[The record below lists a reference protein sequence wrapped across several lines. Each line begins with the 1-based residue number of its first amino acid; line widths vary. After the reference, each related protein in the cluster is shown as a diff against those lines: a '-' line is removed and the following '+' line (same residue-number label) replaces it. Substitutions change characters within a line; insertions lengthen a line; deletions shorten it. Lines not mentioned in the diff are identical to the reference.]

1 MTAAELYRR
10 GGAERMSSK
19 RPKIFENIGLKLFA
33 LAFAIVL
40 WLLVTNIN
48 DPVSRMTIS
57 NVQVRLL
64 NTDLIT
70 KQGDVYSVL
79 DDSDIVPV
87 VTVTAK
93 RSIIDAL
100 DKDDI
105 VATADVNDLSS
116 LDTVEIRFSSYKFNN
131 EIDSIEGSTENVKL
145 SIEKK
150 LTSTFTL
157 KTATAGKLA
166 SGYEL
171 GSVTP
176 EQNQVRVSG
185 PQSVVSSIS
194 EATATVDISG
204 ATGSISTYSDIR
216 LLDSSGNP
224 VDTQTL
230 TMNINSVKVNVVVL
244 PVKTIPVQVTTSG
257 SPADGYLATGKIT
270 ADPETVSIAGKS
282 SVLQTIESLQI
293 PGSAVDISGAD
304 SDVTR
309 TLDVSGFL
317 PEGVTF
323 EDSSF
328 DGKVQVTVGI
338 EPAQDADVDVKISS
352 VSLNNVPQGYE
363 AKILAVNDGSKTV
376 SASEDGAFTLRFRGL
391 AANIDGIRLDT
402 LQPGVDIGALTA
414 DKQEENLAGNYT
426 AAVAVTLPDSVMQ
439 TNTVVAQIRLEKKSS
454 DSSGN
459 E

>member
-1 MTAAELYRR
+1 
-10 GGAERMSSK
+10 MSSK

-79 DDSDIVPV
+79 DDSDVVPV

-309 TLDVSGFL
+309 TVDVSGFL

-323 EDSSF
+323 EDSGF

-414 DKQEENLAGNYT
+414 DKQAENLAGNYT

>member
-1 MTAAELYRR
+1 
-10 GGAERMSSK
+10 MSSK

-79 DDSDIVPV
+79 DDSDVVPV

-171 GSVTP
+171 GSVIP

-230 TMNINSVKVNVVVL
+230 TMNINSVKVNVAVL

-309 TLDVSGFL
+309 TVDVSGFL

-323 EDSSF
+323 EDSGF

-376 SASEDGAFTLRFRGL
+376 TASEDGAFTLRFRGL

>member
-1 MTAAELYRR
+1 
-10 GGAERMSSK
+10 MSSK

>member
-1 MTAAELYRR
+1 
-10 GGAERMSSK
+10 MSSK

-309 TLDVSGFL
+309 TVDVSGFL
-317 PEGVTF
+317 PEGVAF

-376 SASEDGAFTLRFRGL
+376 TASEDGAFTLRFRGL

-414 DKQEENLAGNYT
+414 DKQAENLAGNYT

>member
-1 MTAAELYRR
+1 
-10 GGAERMSSK
+10 MSSK

-33 LAFAIVL
+33 LAFALVL

-79 DDSDIVPV
+79 DDSDVVPV

-105 VATADVNDLSS
+105 AATADVNDLSS

-171 GSVTP
+171 GSVIP

-309 TLDVSGFL
+309 TVDVSGFL
-317 PEGVTF
+317 PEGVAF

>member
-79 DDSDIVPV
+79 DDSDVVPV

-105 VATADVNDLSS
+105 AATADVNDLSS

-171 GSVTP
+171 GSVIP

-309 TLDVSGFL
+309 TVDVSGFL
-317 PEGVTF
+317 PEGVAF

>member
-1 MTAAELYRR
+1 
-10 GGAERMSSK
+10 MSSK

-79 DDSDIVPV
+79 DDSDVVPV

-171 GSVTP
+171 GSVIP

>member
-1 MTAAELYRR
+1 
-10 GGAERMSSK
+10 MSSK

-79 DDSDIVPV
+79 DDSDVVPV

-402 LQPGVDIGALTA
+402 LQPGVDTGALTA
-414 DKQEENLAGNYT
+414 DKQEENLTGNYT

>member
-1 MTAAELYRR
+1 
-10 GGAERMSSK
+10 MSSK

-79 DDSDIVPV
+79 DDSDVVPV

-105 VATADVNDLSS
+105 AATADVNDLSR

-171 GSVTP
+171 GSVIP

-185 PQSVVSSIS
+185 PQSVVASIS

-309 TLDVSGFL
+309 TVDVSGFL
-317 PEGVTF
+317 PEGVAF

>member
-1 MTAAELYRR
+1 
-10 GGAERMSSK
+10 MSSK

-79 DDSDIVPV
+79 DDSDVVPV

>member
-1 MTAAELYRR
+1 
-10 GGAERMSSK
+10 MSSK

-391 AANIDGIRLDT
+391 AASIDGIRLDT

>member
-1 MTAAELYRR
+1 
-10 GGAERMSSK
+10 MSSK

-79 DDSDIVPV
+79 DDSDVVPV

-244 PVKTIPVQVTTSG
+244 PVKTIPLQVTTSG
-257 SPADGYLATGKIT
+257 TPADGYLATGKIT
-270 ADPETVSIAGKS
+270 TDPETVSIAGKS
-282 SVLQTIESLQI
+282 SVLQTIDSLQI

-309 TLDVSGFL
+309 TVDVSGFL

-323 EDSSF
+323 EDSGF

-338 EPAQDADVDVKISS
+338 EPAQEADVDVKISS

-363 AKILAVNDGSKTV
+363 AKILSVNDASKTV
-376 SASEDGAFTLRFRGL
+376 TASEDGSFTLRFRGL

-414 DKQEENLAGNYT
+414 DKQAENLAGNYT
-426 AAVAVTLPDSVMQ
+426 AAVAVTLPEGVTQ
-439 TNTVVAQIRLEKKSS
+439 TNTAAAQIRLEKKSG
-454 DSSGN
+454 DSSEN

>member
-1 MTAAELYRR
+1 
-10 GGAERMSSK
+10 MSSK

-79 DDSDIVPV
+79 DDSDVVPV

-105 VATADVNDLSS
+105 AATADVNDLSS

-171 GSVTP
+171 GSVIP

-309 TLDVSGFL
+309 TVDVSGFL

-323 EDSSF
+323 EDSGF

>member
-1 MTAAELYRR
+1 
-10 GGAERMSSK
+10 MSSK

-171 GSVTP
+171 GSVIP

-309 TLDVSGFL
+309 TVDVSGFL
-317 PEGVTF
+317 PEGVAF

>member
-1 MTAAELYRR
+1 MTAAELSRR

-79 DDSDIVPV
+79 DDSDVVPV

-244 PVKTIPVQVTTSG
+244 PVKTIPLQVTTSG
-257 SPADGYLATGKIT
+257 TPADGYLATGKIT
-270 ADPETVSIAGKS
+270 TDPETVSIAGKS
-282 SVLQTIESLQI
+282 SVLQTIDSLQI

-309 TLDVSGFL
+309 TVDVSGFL

-323 EDSSF
+323 EDSGF

-338 EPAQDADVDVKISS
+338 EPAQEADVDVKISS

-363 AKILAVNDGSKTV
+363 AKILSVNDASKTV
-376 SASEDGAFTLRFRGL
+376 TASEDGSFTLRFRGL

-414 DKQEENLAGNYT
+414 DKQAENLAGNYT
-426 AAVAVTLPDSVMQ
+426 AAVAVTLPEGVTQ
-439 TNTVVAQIRLEKKSS
+439 TNTAAAQIRLEKKSG
-454 DSSGN
+454 DSSEN

>member
-1 MTAAELYRR
+1 
-10 GGAERMSSK
+10 MSSK

-309 TLDVSGFL
+309 TVDVSGFL

-323 EDSSF
+323 EDSGF

-376 SASEDGAFTLRFRGL
+376 TASEDGAFTLRFRGL

>member
-1 MTAAELYRR
+1 
-10 GGAERMSSK
+10 MSSK

-171 GSVTP
+171 GSVIP

-309 TLDVSGFL
+309 TLDVSCFL

>member
-1 MTAAELYRR
+1 
-10 GGAERMSSK
+10 MSSK

-79 DDSDIVPV
+79 DDSDVVPV

-105 VATADVNDLSS
+105 AATADVNDLSS

-171 GSVTP
+171 GSVIP

-309 TLDVSGFL
+309 TVDVSGFL
-317 PEGVTF
+317 PEGVAF

-414 DKQEENLAGNYT
+414 DKQAENLAGNYT

>member
-1 MTAAELYRR
+1 
-10 GGAERMSSK
+10 MSSK

-79 DDSDIVPV
+79 DDSDVVPV

-171 GSVTP
+171 GSVIP

-309 TLDVSGFL
+309 TVDVSGFL
-317 PEGVTF
+317 PEGVAF

-376 SASEDGAFTLRFRGL
+376 TASEDGAFTLRFRGL

>member
-1 MTAAELYRR
+1 
-10 GGAERMSSK
+10 MSSK

-79 DDSDIVPV
+79 DDSDVVPV

-257 SPADGYLATGKIT
+257 TPADGYLATGKIT
-270 ADPETVSIAGKS
+270 TDPETVSIAGKS
-282 SVLQTIESLQI
+282 SVLQTIDSLQI

-309 TLDVSGFL
+309 TVDVSGFL

-323 EDSSF
+323 EDSGF

-338 EPAQDADVDVKISS
+338 EPAQEADVDVKISS

-363 AKILAVNDGSKTV
+363 AKILSVNDASKTV
-376 SASEDGAFTLRFRGL
+376 TASEDGSFTLRFRGL

-414 DKQEENLAGNYT
+414 DKQAENLAGNYT
-426 AAVAVTLPDSVMQ
+426 AAVAVTLPEGVTQ
-439 TNTVVAQIRLEKKSS
+439 TNTASAQIRLEKKSG
-454 DSSGN
+454 DSSEN

>member
-1 MTAAELYRR
+1 
-10 GGAERMSSK
+10 MSSK

-79 DDSDIVPV
+79 DDSDVVPV

-171 GSVTP
+171 GSVIP
-176 EQNQVRVSG
+176 EQNQVRVSR

-309 TLDVSGFL
+309 TVDVSGFL

-323 EDSSF
+323 EDSGF

-376 SASEDGAFTLRFRGL
+376 TASEDGAFTLRFRGL

>member
-79 DDSDIVPV
+79 DDSDVVPV

-171 GSVTP
+171 GSVIP

-309 TLDVSGFL
+309 TVDVSGFL

-323 EDSSF
+323 EDSGF

-376 SASEDGAFTLRFRGL
+376 TASEDGAFTLRFRGL

>member
-1 MTAAELYRR
+1 
-10 GGAERMSSK
+10 MSSK

-79 DDSDIVPV
+79 DDSDVVPV

-105 VATADVNDLSS
+105 AATADVNDLSS

-171 GSVTP
+171 GSVIP

-309 TLDVSGFL
+309 TVDVSGFL
-317 PEGVTF
+317 PEGVAF

>member
-1 MTAAELYRR
+1 
-10 GGAERMSSK
+10 MSSK

-79 DDSDIVPV
+79 DDSDVVPV

-309 TLDVSGFL
+309 TVDVSGFL

>member
-1 MTAAELYRR
+1 
-10 GGAERMSSK
+10 MSSK

-79 DDSDIVPV
+79 DDSDVVPV

-105 VATADVNDLSS
+105 AATADVNDLSS

-171 GSVTP
+171 GSVIP

>member
-1 MTAAELYRR
+1 
-10 GGAERMSSK
+10 MSSK

-79 DDSDIVPV
+79 DDSDVVPV

-105 VATADVNDLSS
+105 AATADVNDLSS

-171 GSVTP
+171 GSVIP

-309 TLDVSGFL
+309 TVDVSGFL
-317 PEGVTF
+317 PEGVAF

-376 SASEDGAFTLRFRGL
+376 TASEDGAFTLRFRGL

>member
-1 MTAAELYRR
+1 
-10 GGAERMSSK
+10 MSSK

-79 DDSDIVPV
+79 DDSDVVPV

-376 SASEDGAFTLRFRGL
+376 TASEDGAFTLRFRGL

-414 DKQEENLAGNYT
+414 DKQAENLAGNYT

>member
-1 MTAAELYRR
+1 
-10 GGAERMSSK
+10 MSSK

-79 DDSDIVPV
+79 DDSDVVPV

-105 VATADVNDLSS
+105 AATADVNDLSS

-171 GSVTP
+171 GSVIP

-194 EATATVDISG
+194 KATATVDISG

-309 TLDVSGFL
+309 TVDVSGFL
-317 PEGVTF
+317 PEGVAF

>member
-1 MTAAELYRR
+1 
-10 GGAERMSSK
+10 MSSK

-79 DDSDIVPV
+79 DDSDVVPV

-257 SPADGYLATGKIT
+257 TPADGYLATGKIT
-270 ADPETVSIAGKS
+270 TDPETVSIAGKS
-282 SVLQTIESLQI
+282 SVLQTIDSLQI

-309 TLDVSGFL
+309 TVDVSGFL

-323 EDSSF
+323 EDSGF

-338 EPAQDADVDVKISS
+338 EPAQEADVDVKISS

-363 AKILAVNDGSKTV
+363 AKILSVNDASKTV
-376 SASEDGAFTLRFRGL
+376 TASEDGSFTLRF
-391 AANIDGIRLDT
+391 AALPRILTGFASIRCS
-402 LQPGVDIGALTA
+402 PAWISAL
-414 DKQEENLAGNYT
+414 
-426 AAVAVTLPDSVMQ
+426 
-439 TNTVVAQIRLEKKSS
+439 
-454 DSSGN
+454 
-459 E
+459 

>member
-1 MTAAELYRR
+1 
-10 GGAERMSSK
+10 MSSK

-79 DDSDIVPV
+79 DDSDVVPV

-105 VATADVNDLSS
+105 AATADVNDLSS

-171 GSVTP
+171 GSVIP

-309 TLDVSGFL
+309 TVDVSGFL

-323 EDSSF
+323 EDSGF

-376 SASEDGAFTLRFRGL
+376 TASEDGAFTLRFRGL

-426 AAVAVTLPDSVMQ
+426 AVVAVTLPDSVMQ

>member
-1 MTAAELYRR
+1 
-10 GGAERMSSK
+10 MSSK

-309 TLDVSGFL
+309 TVDVSGFL
-317 PEGVTF
+317 PEGVAF

>member
-79 DDSDIVPV
+79 DDSDVVPV

-105 VATADVNDLSS
+105 AATADVNDLSS

-171 GSVTP
+171 GSVIP

-309 TLDVSGFL
+309 TVDVSGFL

>member
-1 MTAAELYRR
+1 
-10 GGAERMSSK
+10 MSSK

-79 DDSDIVPV
+79 DDSDVVPV

-171 GSVTP
+171 GSVIP

-309 TLDVSGFL
+309 TVDVSGFL

-323 EDSSF
+323 EDSGF

>member
-1 MTAAELYRR
+1 
-10 GGAERMSSK
+10 MSSK

-79 DDSDIVPV
+79 DDSDVVPV

-105 VATADVNDLSS
+105 AATADVNDLSS

-131 EIDSIEGSTENVKL
+131 EIDSIEGITENVKL

-171 GSVTP
+171 GSVIP

-309 TLDVSGFL
+309 TVDVSGFL
-317 PEGVTF
+317 PEGVAF

>member
-1 MTAAELYRR
+1 
-10 GGAERMSSK
+10 MSSK

-79 DDSDIVPV
+79 DDSDVVPV

-105 VATADVNDLSS
+105 AATADVNDLSS

-171 GSVTP
+171 GSVIP

-309 TLDVSGFL
+309 TVDVSGFL

>member
-1 MTAAELYRR
+1 
-10 GGAERMSSK
+10 MSSK

-105 VATADVNDLSS
+105 AATADVNDLSS

-309 TLDVSGFL
+309 TVDVSGFL
-317 PEGVTF
+317 PEGVAF